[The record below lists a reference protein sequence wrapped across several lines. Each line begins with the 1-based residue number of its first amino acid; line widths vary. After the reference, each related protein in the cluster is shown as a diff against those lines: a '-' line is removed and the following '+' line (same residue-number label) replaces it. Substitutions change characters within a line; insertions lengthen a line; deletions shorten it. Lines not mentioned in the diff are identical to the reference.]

1 MIQKPGQALFVQLG
15 HLQVGTVQCVVL
27 CCTMWVIS
35 GCSFCVTSFFF
46 HHQAL
51 YGPMATWLEF
61 PYECSPRELEVV
73 RIVCPLCTIK
83 KKKMTYSVCFLCKH
97 SIDADIIMHKMP
109 TDQTG
114 NQGQTGHVLQI
125 LEVCAS
131 PQELHILISKPRS
144 LVQICIV
151 ELDVVVT

>member
-1 MIQKPGQALFVQLG
+1 M
-15 HLQVGTVQCVVL
+15 VL

-83 KKKMTYSVCFLCKH
+83 KKKNDIQCVLSVQAFHWCRYYHAQNANWSNRELGTNRSCPSNPRGVCQSSRITHTNFKAKVLGLDLYSGTGCCRDITKVGGSLICF
-97 SIDADIIMHKMP
+97 
-109 TDQTG
+109 
-114 NQGQTGHVLQI
+114 QGQ
-125 LEVCAS
+125 
-131 PQELHILISKPRS
+131 K
-144 LVQICIV
+144 
-151 ELDVVVT
+151 